1 MPDYLKHTEDSEL
14 SNLKLEK
21 FKKYIKGRRAAVI
34 GVGISNRPLIKWLDS
49 LGADITAFDA
59 HDTGEPSIAKAVE
72 DFKEMNV
79 KVRWSLGS
87 DYMKPLFD
95 ETFDI
100 VFKTPKMRFTVD
112 ALESQRRK
120 GAVLTTEMELFL
132 DLCPAET
139 FGITG
144 SDGKT
149 TTTTIVYEILRTA
162 GYNCYLGGNIGT
174 PLLDQIEKITPEDKV
189 VLELSSF
196 QLLGLKRSVDNAIVT
211 NITPNHL
218 DFHFD
223 YQEYISSKTNIFA
236 NQGATG
242 KLVLNSANDLT
253 YDMRNIARGRVSYFC
268 GDSCVNLRNTY
279 KNADIAFLDDDGSL
293 CLQTPKGIQRIINKN
308 DILIPGSHNVQNFLA
323 AIALTSD
330 LVSTD
335 DIVTVAKNFKG
346 VQHRIEFVREL
357 DGVKWYNSSIDTSPN
372 RTINTMNA
380 LSDRNMHGVLLC
392 GGKDKQCVYDGLG
405 DAILKFAD
413 RIVIYGSNARL
424 VRQILE
430 KEADGRKYEVFEIEG
445 GDEVY
450 ELPATREKAL
460 QNMTEAVNKA
470 RSLAKPGD
478 VVIMSSVGTSYDHFR
493 HFEHRGDLFKKLVN
507 DL

>member
-1 MPDYLKHTEDSEL
+1 M

-21 FKKYIKGRRAAVI
+21 FCKYIKGRKAAVA
-34 GVGISNRPLIKWLDS
+34 GVGISNRPLIIWLAG
-49 LGADITAFDA
+49 LGADITAFDM
-59 HDTGEPSIAKAVE
+59 HDESEPSIASAVSE
-72 DFKEMNV
+72 FKELGIDI
-79 KVRWSLGS
+79 RWSLGK
-87 DYMKPLFD
+87 DYLKPLFD

-100 VFKTPKMRFTVD
+100 VFKTPKMRFTID
-112 ALESQRRK
+112 ALEAQRRK

-149 TTTTIVYEILRTA
+149 TTTTLVYEILKTA

-174 PLLDQIEKITPEDKV
+174 PLLDQIDKITPEDKV
-189 VLELSSF
+189 ILELSSF
-196 QLLGLKRSVDNAIVT
+196 QLLGMKRSVDNAIVT

-223 YQEYISSKTNIFA
+223 YQEYISAKTNIFA
-236 NQGATG
+236 SQGATG
-242 KLVLNSANDLT
+242 KLVLNANNDLT
-253 YDMRNIARGRVSYFC
+253 YDMRNIARGRVSFFG
-268 GDSCVNLRNTY
+268 GDTCVNLRASY
-279 KNADIAFLDDDGSL
+279 KNADIAFVDEDGFLSL
-293 CLQTPKGIQRIINKN
+293 QKPSGITRIIRKGE
-308 DILIPGSHNVQNFLA
+308 ILIPGSHNVQNYLA

-330 LVSTD
+330 LVSVD
-335 DIVTVAKNFKG
+335 DVVTVARTFKG

-357 DGVKWYNSSIDTSPN
+357 DGVRWYNSSIDTSPN

-380 LSDRNMHGVLLC
+380 LSDRGMHGVLLC

-413 RIVIYGSNARL
+413 RIVIYGSNAGL
-424 VRQILE
+424 IRQILE
-430 KEADGRKYEVFEIEG
+430 KEAMGRDFEVFEIEG

-450 ELPATREKAL
+450 ELPASRQAAL
-460 QNMTEAVNKA
+460 SKMTEAVNKA

-478 VVIMSSVGTSYDHFR
+478 VVIMSNVGTSYDHFR
-493 HFEHRGDLFKKLVN
+493 HFEHRGDLFKELVN
-507 DL
+507 GL